1 MSLLFS
7 AKAGRTHSS
16 LYFLHPFDW
25 DEQRTTGRAVEGW
38 RTIRSWALLF
48 FSTVQEYTH
57 FSTAN
62 AGLTA
67 PHSKHLHAAAVN
79 RSGTVQMLPSDQAA

>member
-1 MSLLFS
+1 MSRKRRVELWRAGDPLDPGLSQWFS
-7 AKAGRTHSS
+7 
-16 LYFLHPFDW
+16 
-25 DEQRTTGRAVEGW
+25 V
-38 RTIRSWALLF
+38 
-48 FSTVQEYTH
+48 VQEYTH

-79 RSGTVQMLPSDQAA
+79 LSGTVQMLPSDQAAW